1 MKNFKLTKNTNNG
14 ITLIA
19 LVITIVVS
27 CDKLKKYSNI
37 NRFLFLINSK
47 YIVKNI
53 KTTLFS
59 SVVYFWLKNN
69 LAKMPKNEKKIIQS
83 KTYKLHKIESHSLYK
98 MSIEKTYHKRY
109 NKDRDE
115 GKVNTFN
122 LIF

>member
-1 MKNFKLTKNTNNG
+1 MKNTKLKKSKIAQKG

-27 CDKLKKYSNI
+27 CDKFKKYSII

-59 SVVYFWLKNN
+59 SVVYF
-69 LAKMPKNEKKIIQS
+69 
-83 KTYKLHKIESHSLYK
+83 
-98 MSIEKTYHKRY
+98 
-109 NKDRDE
+109 
-115 GKVNTFN
+115 
-122 LIF
+122 

>member
-1 MKNFKLTKNTNNG
+1 MKKTKEKISG

-27 CDKLKKYSNI
+27 YDKLKKYSNI

-59 SVVYFWLKNN
+59 SVVYF
-69 LAKMPKNEKKIIQS
+69 
-83 KTYKLHKIESHSLYK
+83 
-98 MSIEKTYHKRY
+98 
-109 NKDRDE
+109 
-115 GKVNTFN
+115 
-122 LIF
+122 